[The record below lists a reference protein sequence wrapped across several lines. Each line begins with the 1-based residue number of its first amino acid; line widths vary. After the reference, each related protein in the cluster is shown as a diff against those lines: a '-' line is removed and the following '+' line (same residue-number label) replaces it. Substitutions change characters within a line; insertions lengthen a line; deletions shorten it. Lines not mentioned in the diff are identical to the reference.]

1 MTFILKYEQ
10 VDEDIPDAGTLSQ
23 GTLDRL
29 YTEIFK
35 FGEHNE
41 LVVYKLNDSDCP
53 STLYILGVVAN
64 DIGRFTPAFSIR
76 TNKDTKNGIG
86 ALIEGYVFVHEMYQG
101 TNILDLVRA
110 WIKDN
115 GYKVRYLQKP

>member
-10 VDEDIPDAGTLSQ
+10 VDEDIRGFGTLSQ

-35 FGEHNE
+35 FGEYNE
-41 LVVYKLNDSDCP
+41 LVVYKLNESDSP
-53 STLYILGVVAN
+53 VTLHILGVVAN
-64 DIGRFTPAFSIR
+64 DIGRFTPAFSIHTR
-76 TNKDTKNGIG
+76 KDAKNGVG
-86 ALIEGYVFVHEMYQG
+86 ALTENGVFVHEMYQD
-101 TNILDLVRA
+101 TNILELVRA

-115 GYKVRYLQKP
+115 GYKVRYL